1 MIKPDY
7 TNLNE
12 EEKKGITELGEEE
25 KKYVIFLFADLVFVR
40 VFLFLDVQLTLSDL
54 VFVRVPLPRC
64 STDAFTSLFPFLFFR
79 SRARRLN
86 AGEPRLFEVD
96 KKKKKVLQFSTLI
109 ETNSFEI
116 DTQAKVLG
124 ISAKAIAKAWKF
136 FEYRKLSSCTT
147 RFLHSGEHGFDED
160 IMKQLGFKKEDHV
173 TVLVWYALL
182 DDKTKKKVNN
192 DAARNTRRYAKDRF
206 CELGAM
212 CLVCPGNNGK
222 GTPKDVRY
230 SGLGVGT
237 YRHLEC
243 LLPRR
248 CELGAK
254 CLVTPQT
261 GGEGPAKDLRS
272 SGLGVGTYRHLRC
285 KQEPIHDAHH
295 SKFGDSVDCP
305 CGNYRKCPKTHK
317 FNNNQCGECGSNCT
331 RQLFE
336 FQQLHDFK
344 VYGIHGFRLLR
355 EKRAESISHLCFRCV
370 QSRRDEV
377 ERRIKKITKFRE
389 VAIDEYK
396 KNLLKLEFICENT
409 DRKGSRTRSLKRKS
423 P

>member
-1 MIKPDY
+1 M
-7 TNLNE
+7 
-12 EEKKGITELGEEE
+12 
-25 KKYVIFLFADLVFVR
+25 
-40 VFLFLDVQLTLSDL
+40 
-54 VFVRVPLPRC
+54 
-64 STDAFTSLFPFLFFR
+64 
-79 SRARRLN
+79 
-86 AGEPRLFEVD
+86 D

-147 RFLHSGEHGFDED
+147 RFLHSGEHGFKED

-192 DAARNTRRYAKDRF
+192 DAARNTRRCAKDRF

-261 GGEGPAKDLRS
+261 GGEGPAKDVRY